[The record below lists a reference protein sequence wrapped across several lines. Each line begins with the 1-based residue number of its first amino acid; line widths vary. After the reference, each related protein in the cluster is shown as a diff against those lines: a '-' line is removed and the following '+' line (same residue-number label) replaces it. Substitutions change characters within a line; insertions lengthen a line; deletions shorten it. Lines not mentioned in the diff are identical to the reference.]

1 MSENLKKTPLHSFSL
16 KAKAKFTDFAG
27 WEMAVQYS
35 SLKLEHQAV
44 RETVGM
50 FDISHMG
57 KFQLQGQNL
66 RSQIEY
72 LIPSHLSHLKAGQAQ
87 YSVLLNEQGGI
98 VDDIIFYYQGID
110 SNKIESGVMIVNAS
124 TCSKDWAWL
133 QQHLSPSGI
142 ELIDNSDHLAL
153 IALQGKKAVD
163 SLQSFFSV
171 DLNQLSS
178 FGHLTINWHNEIVFI
193 ARTGYTG
200 EDGFEIMVSP
210 HLAQNLWLKLTS
222 QGVTPC
228 GLGARDT
235 LRLEACMSLYGQE
248 ITEKITP
255 LEAGLGWL
263 VNVDDG
269 RNFIGKDILV
279 RQKKEGVSKRLV
291 ALEGEGRYIPRHDYP
306 LIKDDKTVGIVTSG
320 TLSPTL
326 GKPIALGY
334 LPVELA
340 KVGQSLQVE
349 IRGKLFPLK
358 VVKKPFYN
366 GKILNR

>member
-1 MSENLKKTPLHSFSL
+1 MSENSQKTPLHFLSL
-16 KAKAKFTDFAG
+16 EAKAKFTDFAG

-35 SLKLEHQAV
+35 SLKQEHQAV
-44 RETVGM
+44 REAVGM

-66 RSQIEY
+66 RSHLEY
-72 LIPSHLSHLKAGQAQ
+72 LIPSSLSHLKAGQAQ

-98 VDDIIFYYQGID
+98 IDDIIFYYQGID
-110 SNKIESGVMIVNAS
+110 SSQIESGIMIVNAS

-133 QQHLSPSGI
+133 QQHLSPQGI
-142 ELIDNSDHLAL
+142 QLVNNSAHFAL

-163 SLQSFFSV
+163 YLQSFFSV
-171 DLNQLSS
+171 DLSQLDS
-178 FGHLTINWHNEIVFI
+178 FGHITINWHDETVFI

-210 HLAQNLWLKLTS
+210 HVAQDFWVKMS
-222 QGVTPC
+222 AEGVNPC

-248 ITEKITP
+248 ITEETTP

-263 VNVDDG
+263 VNLDET
-269 RNFIGKDILV
+269 RNFIGKDVLV
-279 RQKKEGVSKRLV
+279 TQKKEGVSKRLV
-291 ALEGEGRYIPRHDYP
+291 ALEGDGRYIPRHDYP
-306 LIKDDKTVGIVTSG
+306 LIKNGKTVGIVTSG

-334 LPVELA
+334 LPLELG
-340 KVGQSLQVE
+340 KIGQSLQVE

-358 VVKKPFYN
+358 VVKKPFYHKN
-366 GKILNR
+366 FATK